1 MSIEI
6 QTEPISLEEV
16 SQEVA
21 RLLDKYGLV
30 APSSLHGAPKD
41 QRISAVPDSRTIR
54 YYTTLGLLD
63 RPLIENRQAKY
74 GQKHLL
80 QLLAIKALQGLQLP
94 LATIQEK
101 LYGLSESELGAL
113 LESIAFNKKNTKYE
127 PAAPVARVFREI
139 VLEPGLKLTVADD
152 YNTGLS
158 SEELKERIEIALKVL
173 SIKGEIK

>member
-6 QTEPISLEEV
+6 HTEPISLEEV

-30 APSSLHGAPKD
+30 VTSNVHGAQKD

-63 RPLIENRQAKY
+63 RPIIENRQAKY

-94 LATIQEK
+94 LARIQEK

-113 LESIAFNKKNTKYE
+113 LESIALNNKNTKFE
-127 PAAPVARVFREI
+127 PVAPIARVFREI

-152 YNTGLS
+152 YISSLS
-158 SEELKERIEIALKVL
+158 SEELKERIEMALKVL
-173 SIKGEIK
+173 SLKGEIK